1 MEHKETCPYCGE
13 IFVVEESR
21 EMVFCPCCGKKI
33 QLNEFIEVTCPECHH
48 RVTIRPNRTVV
59 YCQDCGAKMIFE
71 ENADD
76 GQLTEKERTAI
87 GLVDEALD
95 RRHQLQMEKIKERA
109 IKSKNPES
117 SIVKIVRS
125 IVRLIVFVFI
135 FLLIYAWMEYWIPMY
150 FW

>member
-1 MEHKETCPYCGE
+1 MPR
-13 IFVVEESR
+13 V
-21 EMVFCPCCGKKI
+21 P
-33 QLNEFIEVTCPECHH
+33 P
-48 RVTIRPNRTVV
+48 RVTFRPNRRVV
-59 YCQDCGAKMIFE
+59 YCQDCGAKMFFE
-71 ENADD
+71 DNADD

-95 RRHQLQMEKIKERA
+95 RRYQLKMERIKERA

-117 SIVKIVRS
+117 SIGIIMRS

-135 FLLIYAWMEYWIPMY
+135 FLSIYALMGNWVPMY